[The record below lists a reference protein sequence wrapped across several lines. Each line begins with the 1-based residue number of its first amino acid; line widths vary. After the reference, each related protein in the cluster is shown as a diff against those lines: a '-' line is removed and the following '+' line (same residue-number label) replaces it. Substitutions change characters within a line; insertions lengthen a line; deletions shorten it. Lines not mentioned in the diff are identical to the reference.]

1 MIFVKPYYFV
11 AFFAFLAIQVNGQF
25 SVNLGED
32 KQLCYG
38 EIVFLDAGIYGADYL
53 WSTGDTTRTIKVI
66 APGSYSVA
74 VIFEGVAASDEVQI
88 SFNPT
93 VQNFKIP
100 NVFSPNG
107 DSVNDIF
114 YPVTDE
120 KLIPQYELS
129 VFNRLGQRLF
139 FSESPYIGW
148 DGRTVAGEKVSSGTY
163 YYVITY
169 SPICDKGSIK
179 GSITLK

>member
-74 VIFEGVAASDEVQI
+74 VIFGGVAASDEVQI

-107 DSVNDIF
+107 DSVNDRTKTFFLRKPLYWMGWKNCGWRKSFFWNI
-114 YPVTDE
+114 
-120 KLIPQYELS
+120 LLR
-129 VFNRLGQRLF
+129 NNLF
-139 FSESPYIGW
+139 AYL
-148 DGRTVAGEKVSSGTY
+148 R
-163 YYVITY
+163 
-169 SPICDKGSIK
+169 
-179 GSITLK
+179 